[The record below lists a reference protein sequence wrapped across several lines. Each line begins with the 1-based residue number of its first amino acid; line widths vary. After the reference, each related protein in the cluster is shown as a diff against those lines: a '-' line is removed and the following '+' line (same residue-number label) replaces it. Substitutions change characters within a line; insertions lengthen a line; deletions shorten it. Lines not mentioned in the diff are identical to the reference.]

1 MLSVNTLKNKFS
13 DINKLT
19 LLTYITLLQLWWIAV
34 WGIAYIV
41 IEHLSN
47 KSKVK
52 ELGIYFI
59 MLVLAVV
66 LILKEPDLIEHL

>member
-1 MLSVNTLKNKFS
+1 MLSVNSLKNKLN
-13 DINKLT
+13 DVNKLT
-19 LLTYITLLQLWWIAV
+19 LLSYITLLQLWWIAV

-41 IEHLSN
+41 IEYLSN
-47 KSKVK
+47 KSKTK

-59 MLVLAVV
+59 MLVIAVF

>member
-1 MLSVNTLKNKFS
+1 MLSVNSLKNKLS
-13 DINKLT
+13 DMGKIT

-41 IEHLSN
+41 IEHFSN
-47 KSKVK
+47 KSKLK
-52 ELGIYFI
+52 ELFIYFT
-59 MLVLAVV
+59 MLIIAVV